1 MNDEV
6 LKMPIEK
13 LNLSNHSYHVLKR
26 AGYNYIF
33 EISGFSIYNFLTL
46 RNAGKK
52 AANEIYN
59 VVQAFI
65 NSDSIDE
72 NSFSNCKYNNSTLIS
87 EFYFNHEISRRT
99 YTYLEKVGIYYL
111 KDIWKIDINLCYLR
125 YHLSNKVIRDIKYL
139 RILNSE
145 SSNNIE
151 ESNSDLNNKDNN
163 IHSLDINYFNKYSKY
178 FDGVVNYFKDRDIAL
193 SSSTLSNR
201 SAHALS
207 MVGIS
212 YFSDLLLNIDSTD
225 IKWRNIGKN
234 SLNEIK
240 QFITITL
247 KKNLNNLNY
256 ILGLDLTK
264 KYEFL
269 ESEIIRLLKRKKFK
283 GLNLNYF
290 IKVLSSFGD
299 EEIKLCLGNLKEKG
313 VIEYVDY
320 KIYLKFPKVLL
331 YVQENWTSIGLSETD
346 FDILIKRLNGFTLT
360 EIAKDFNITRERI
373 RQKITKIFDII
384 DNFNQIN
391 GYGSFDEDFY
401 AYFYSSYDIPS
412 SAISYFKIDK
422 QTLNYLKIKYNR
434 GLKSLD
440 DSITDENL
448 PYPLRLS
455 INSYLRRNYIL
466 VDDEYVKMQKMDVL
480 ISFLKNYVVVP
491 TRFNLIIDKFN
502 QWLTENHPTLDK
514 FLIDEESDRG
524 LITRVSESSFCLLSE
539 GKNIRYYNIFNTDY
553 ERFINTL
560 KLDRFKDIQIS
571 TYRLFNE
578 FPDLMKEFN
587 ILNQYELHNYL
598 KKTIPEDNE
607 YNLVFSR
614 MPTLNF
620 GEFVMKEYIYNKIDQ
635 NPNINKVELQ
645 RLVCKELGMLP
656 LTFSYCVHLEDFEK
670 YYVNGKYNLLN
681 CQRELEPKYAELLK
695 EKLNKDFYF
704 LKDVVSLYLE
714 INPNGK
720 EEDINTF
727 SLNKAGIYC
736 TENFVIRH
744 YKNGLD
750 YYNNL
755 VYKNDIF
762 EITSEVM
769 EHTKI
774 SSFLSFLDKER
785 KAKRIFKFK
794 PKAFISMKKLEKNG
808 VTIDDIN
815 DFLDSVYDFM
825 DDESY
830 YNISK
835 LEKMFFKNNLLNLGF
850 DDCFYVDILMNDERG
865 RFLVSSIS
873 NVYVFCKADSKLM
886 RPSWKGIIIY
896 FLNKERSI
904 FIDDLILKM
913 KNELNINVKDK
924 IPIIISISKEA
935 GFYYD
940 AIMDKIYIN
949 KLEYFKDLEE

>member
-1 MNDEV
+1 M
-6 LKMPIEK
+6 
-13 LNLSNHSYHVLKR
+13 
-26 AGYNYIF
+26 
-33 EISGFSIYNFLTL
+33 
-46 RNAGKK
+46 
-52 AANEIYN
+52 
-59 VVQAFI
+59 
-65 NSDSIDE
+65 
-72 NSFSNCKYNNSTLIS
+72 
-87 EFYFNHEISRRT
+87 
-99 YTYLEKVGIYYL
+99 
-111 KDIWKIDINLCYLR
+111 
-125 YHLSNKVIRDIKYL
+125 
-139 RILNSE
+139 
-145 SSNNIE
+145 
-151 ESNSDLNNKDNN
+151 
-163 IHSLDINYFNKYSKY
+163 
-178 FDGVVNYFKDRDIAL
+178 
-193 SSSTLSNR
+193 
-201 SAHALS
+201 
-207 MVGIS
+207 
-212 YFSDLLLNIDSTD
+212 
-225 IKWRNIGKN
+225 
-234 SLNEIK
+234 
-240 QFITITL
+240 
-247 KKNLNNLNY
+247 
-256 ILGLDLTK
+256 
-264 KYEFL
+264 
-269 ESEIIRLLKRKKFK
+269 
-283 GLNLNYF
+283 
-290 IKVLSSFGD
+290 
-299 EEIKLCLGNLKEKG
+299 
-313 VIEYVDY
+313 
-320 KIYLKFPKVLL
+320 
-331 YVQENWTSIGLSETD
+331 
-346 FDILIKRLNGFTLT
+346 IKRLNGFTLT

-422 QTLNYLKIKYNR
+422 QTLNYLKIKYDR

-480 ISFLKNYVVVP
+480 ISFLKKYVAVP

-502 QWLTENHPTLDK
+502 QWLTENYPTLDK

-524 LITRVSESSFCLLSE
+524 LIDRVSQSSFCLLSE

-560 KLDRFKDIQIS
+560 KLDRFNDIQIS
-571 TYRLFNE
+571 SYRLFNE

-635 NPNINKVELQ
+635 NPNINKIELQ

-670 YYVNGKYNLLN
+670 YYANGKYNLLN

-744 YKNGLD
+744 YKNGFD

-769 EHTKI
+769 ELAKI

-785 KAKRIFKFK
+785 KAKRLFKFK

-815 DFLDSVYDFM
+815 GFLDSVYDFM

-835 LEKMFFKNNLLNLGF
+835 LEKMLFKNNLLNLGF

-865 RFLVSSIS
+865 RFLVSSIC

-896 FLNKERSI
+896 FLTKERSI